1 MRKIALITQIVV
13 ILSCFSCQENPE
25 GVILKYFK
33 VANEVVNSDT
43 TEVDYLQNHLSKQ
56 AKKMIDSLPLL
67 MPYSLLS
74 LTKKGT
80 LAIAEIKDQQAVTKD
95 SVVLNVDLI
104 YIGGNVCTIQQA
116 MVFEDN
122 AWKLS
127 ISTK

>member
-1 MRKIALITQIVV
+1 MRKIALITLIVV
-13 ILSCFSCQENPE
+13 VLSCFSCQENPE
-25 GVILKYFK
+25 GVLLKYFK
-33 VANEVVNSDT
+33 VANEVVNSDI
-43 TEVDYLQNHLSKQ
+43 TEVDYLHQHLSRR

-67 MPYSLLS
+67 MPYSLLL

-80 LAIAEIKDQQAVTKD
+80 LAMAEIKDQQAITKD

-104 YIGGNVCTIQQA
+104 YIGGNVCSIQQA

-122 AWKLS
+122 TWKLS

>member
-25 GVILKYFK
+25 GVMLKYFK

-43 TEVDYLQNHLSKQ
+43 SEVDYLHKHLSRG
-56 AKKMIDSLPLL
+56 AKKVIDSLPLL

-80 LAIAEIKDQQAVTKD
+80 LAIAEIKDQQKITKD
-95 SVVLNVDLI
+95 SVVLNIDLI
-104 YIGGNVCTIQQA
+104 YIGGHVRTIQQA

>member
-1 MRKIALITQIVV
+1 MRKIAIITQIVV

-25 GVILKYFK
+25 GVMLKYFK

-43 TEVDYLQNHLSKQ
+43 TEVDFLHKHLSKR

-80 LAIAEIKDQQAVTKD
+80 LAIAKIKDQQAITKD
-95 SVVLNVDLI
+95 SVILNIDLI
-104 YIGGNVCTIQQA
+104 YIGGQVRTIQQA

>member
-1 MRKIALITQIVV
+1 MRKIALITQIVI

-25 GVILKYFK
+25 GVMLKYFK

-43 TEVDYLQNHLSKQ
+43 SEVDYLHNHLSRR

-80 LAIAEIKDQQAVTKD
+80 LAIAEIKDQQTVTKD

-116 MVFEDN
+116 IVFEDN
-122 AWKLS
+122 VWKLS

>member
-1 MRKIALITQIVV
+1 MRKIALIAQIIVM
-13 ILSCFSCQENPE
+13 LSCLSCQENPE
-25 GVILKYFK
+25 GVMLKYFK

-43 TEVDYLQNHLSKQ
+43 TEVDYLHKHLSRR

-80 LAIAEIKDQQAVTKD
+80 LAIAEIKDQQAITKD

-104 YIGGNVCTIQQA
+104 YIGGNVCSIQQA

-122 AWKLS
+122 TWKLS

>member
-1 MRKIALITQIVV
+1 MRKIAIITQFVF

-25 GVILKYFK
+25 GVLLKYFK

-43 TEVDYLQNHLSKQ
+43 SEVDYLHQHLSRR

-80 LAIAEIKDQQAVTKD
+80 LAIAEIKDQQAITKD

-104 YIGGNVCTIQQA
+104 YIGGNVCSIQQA

>member
-1 MRKIALITQIVV
+1 MRKIAFITQIVV
-13 ILSCFSCQENPE
+13 MLSCLSCQENPE
-25 GVILKYFK
+25 GVMLKYFK

-43 TEVDYLQNHLSKQ
+43 TEVDYLHKHLSRR

-80 LAIAEIKDQQAVTKD
+80 LAIAEIKNQQAITKD
-95 SVVLNVDLI
+95 SIILSIDLI
-104 YIGGNVCTIQQA
+104 YIGGHVRTIQQA

>member
-1 MRKIALITQIVV
+1 MRKITIIAQIVV

-25 GVILKYFK
+25 GVMLKYFK

-43 TEVDYLQNHLSKQ
+43 SEVEYLHQHLSKR

-67 MPYSLLS
+67 MPYSLLT

-80 LAIAEIKDQQAVTKD
+80 LVIAEIKDQQAITKD

-104 YIGGNVCTIQQA
+104 YIGGHVHTIQQA

>member
-25 GVILKYFK
+25 GVMLKYFK

-43 TEVDYLQNHLSKQ
+43 SEVDYLHQHLSKR

-80 LAIAEIKDQQAVTKD
+80 LAIAEIKDQQAITKD

-127 ISTK
+127 VSTK

>member
-1 MRKIALITQIVV
+1 MRKVALIAQIVV

-25 GVILKYFK
+25 GVMLKYFK

-43 TEVDYLQNHLSKQ
+43 TEVDYLHKHLSKR
-56 AKKMIDSLPLL
+56 AKKVIDSLPLL
-67 MPYSLLS
+67 MPYSLLA

-80 LAIAEIKDQQAVTKD
+80 LAIAEIKDQQAITKD
-95 SVVLNVDLI
+95 SIILNIDLI
-104 YIGGNVCTIQQA
+104 YWNGQVRTVQQA

>member
-1 MRKIALITQIVV
+1 MRKIAIITQIVV

-25 GVILKYFK
+25 GVMLKYFK

-43 TEVDYLQNHLSKQ
+43 TEVDFLHKHLSKR
-56 AKKMIDSLPLL
+56 ANKMIDSLPLL

-80 LAIAEIKDQQAVTKD
+80 LAIAKIKDQQAITKD
-95 SVVLNVDLI
+95 SVILNIDLI
-104 YIGGNVCTIQQA
+104 YIGGQVRTIQQA

>member
-1 MRKIALITQIVV
+1 MRKIALIAQIIVM
-13 ILSCFSCQENPE
+13 LSCLSCQENPE
-25 GVILKYFK
+25 GVMLKYFK

-43 TEVDYLQNHLSKQ
+43 TEVDYLHKHLSRR

-80 LAIAEIKDQQAVTKD
+80 LAIAEIKDQQAITKD

-104 YIGGNVCTIQQA
+104 YNGGHVRTIQQA
-116 MVFEDN
+116 LVFEDN

>member
-1 MRKIALITQIVV
+1 MRKIAIIAQIVV
-13 ILSCFSCQENPE
+13 MLSCFSCQENPE
-25 GVILKYFK
+25 GVMLKYFK

-43 TEVDYLQNHLSKQ
+43 SEVDYLHKHLSRR
-56 AKKMIDSLPLL
+56 AKKMLDSLPLL

-80 LAIAEIKDQQAVTKD
+80 LAIAEIKDQQAITKD

>member
-13 ILSCFSCQENPE
+13 VLSCFSCQENPE
-25 GVILKYFK
+25 GVMLKYFK
-33 VANEVVNSDT
+33 VANEVVKSDT
-43 TEVDYLQNHLSKQ
+43 SEVEYLHKHLSRR
-56 AKKMIDSLPLL
+56 AKKVIDSLPLL

-80 LAIAEIKDQQAVTKD
+80 LAIAEIKDQQAITKD

>member
-1 MRKIALITQIVV
+1 MRKVALIAQIVV

-25 GVILKYFK
+25 GVMLKYFK

-43 TEVDYLQNHLSKQ
+43 TEVDYLHKHLSKR
-56 AKKMIDSLPLL
+56 AKKVIDSLPLL
-67 MPYSLLS
+67 MPYSLLA

-80 LAIAEIKDQQAVTKD
+80 LAIAEIKDQQAITKD
-95 SVVLNVDLI
+95 SIILNIDLI
-104 YIGGNVCTIQQA
+104 YWNGQVRTVQQA

-127 ISTK
+127 ISTQ

>member
-1 MRKIALITQIVV
+1 MRKIALITQIVI

-25 GVILKYFK
+25 GVMLKYFK

-43 TEVDYLQNHLSKQ
+43 TEVAYLHKHLSKR

-80 LAIAEIKDQQAVTKD
+80 LAIAEIKDQQSITKD

>member
-1 MRKIALITQIVV
+1 MRKIALITQIVI

-25 GVILKYFK
+25 GVMLKYFK

-43 TEVDYLQNHLSKQ
+43 SEVDYLHNHLSRR

-80 LAIAEIKDQQAVTKD
+80 LAIAEIKDKQAVTKD

>member
-1 MRKIALITQIVV
+1 MRKIAIITKIVA
-13 ILSCFSCQENPE
+13 IFCCFSCKENPE
-25 GVILKYFK
+25 GVMLKYFK

-43 TEVDYLQNHLSKQ
+43 SEVDYLHKHLSKQ

-67 MPYSLLS
+67 MSYSLLS
-74 LTKKGT
+74 LTKKGI
-80 LAIAEIKDQQAVTKD
+80 LAIAEIKDQQAITKD
-95 SVVLNVDLI
+95 SAILNIDLI
-104 YIGGNVCTIQQA
+104 YIGGQVRTIQQA

>member
-1 MRKIALITQIVV
+1 MRKIAIIAHIVV
-13 ILSCFSCQENPE
+13 MLSCISCQENPE
-25 GVILKYFK
+25 GVMLKYFK

-43 TEVDYLQNHLSKQ
+43 SEVDYLQNHLSKQ

-80 LAIAEIKDQQAVTKD
+80 LAIAEVKDQKAITKD
-95 SVVLNVDLI
+95 SVILNIDLI
-104 YIGGNVCTIQQA
+104 YNNGHVRTIQQA

>member
-1 MRKIALITQIVV
+1 MRKIALIAQIIVM
-13 ILSCFSCQENPE
+13 LSCLSCQENPE
-25 GVILKYFK
+25 GVMLKYFK

-43 TEVDYLQNHLSKQ
+43 SEVDYLHNHLSRR

-80 LAIAEIKDQQAVTKD
+80 LAIAEIKDQQAITKD

-104 YIGGNVCTIQQA
+104 YNGGHVRTIQQA
-116 MVFEDN
+116 LVFEDN

>member
-1 MRKIALITQIVV
+1 MRKIALIAQIIVM
-13 ILSCFSCQENPE
+13 LSCISCQESPE
-25 GVILKYFK
+25 GVMLKYFK

-43 TEVDYLQNHLSKQ
+43 SEVEYLHKHFSKR
-56 AKKMIDSLPLL
+56 AKKVIDSLPLL

-95 SVVLNVDLI
+95 SVILNIDLI
-104 YIGGNVCTIQQA
+104 YWNGQVRTVQQA

-127 ISTK
+127 TSTQ

>member
-13 ILSCFSCQENPE
+13 VLSCFSCQENPE

-33 VANEVVNSDT
+33 VANEVVKSDT
-43 TEVDYLQNHLSKQ
+43 SEVEYLHKHLSRR
-56 AKKMIDSLPLL
+56 AKKVIDSLPLL

-80 LAIAEIKDQQAVTKD
+80 LAIAEIKDQQAITKD

-122 AWKLS
+122 GWKLS
-127 ISTK
+127 VSTK

>member
-1 MRKIALITQIVV
+1 MRKIALITQIVI

-25 GVILKYFK
+25 GVMLKYFK

-43 TEVDYLQNHLSKQ
+43 SEVEYLHKHLSRR

-104 YIGGNVCTIQQA
+104 YLNGHVRTIQQA

-122 AWKLS
+122 TWKLS

>member
-1 MRKIALITQIVV
+1 MRKIAIIAQIAVM
-13 ILSCFSCQENPE
+13 LSFFSCQESPE
-25 GVILKYFK
+25 GVMLKYFK

-80 LAIAEIKDQQAVTKD
+80 LAIAEIKNQQAITKD
-95 SVVLNVDLI
+95 SIILSIDLI
-104 YIGGNVCTIQQA
+104 YIGGHVRTIQQA

>member
-1 MRKIALITQIVV
+1 MRKIALIAQIVI

-25 GVILKYFK
+25 GVMLKYFK
-33 VANEVVNSDT
+33 VANEVVNSDS
-43 TEVDYLQNHLSKQ
+43 TEVDYLHKHLSRR
-56 AKKMIDSLPLL
+56 ATKMIDSLPLL

-95 SVVLNVDLI
+95 SVILNIDLI
-104 YIGGNVCTIQQA
+104 YIGGQVRTIQQA

>member
-1 MRKIALITQIVV
+1 MRKIAIIAQIVV
-13 ILSCFSCQENPE
+13 MLSCFSCQENPE
-25 GVILKYFK
+25 GVMLKYFK

-43 TEVDYLQNHLSKQ
+43 TEVDYLHKHLSRR
-56 AKKMIDSLPLL
+56 AKKVIDSLPLL
-67 MPYSLLS
+67 MPYSLLA

-80 LAIAEIKDQQAVTKD
+80 LAIAEIKDQQAITKD
-95 SVVLNVDLI
+95 SIILNIDLI
-104 YIGGNVCTIQQA
+104 YWNGQVRTVQQA

>member
-1 MRKIALITQIVV
+1 MRKIAIIAQIVV
-13 ILSCFSCQENPE
+13 MLSCISCQENPE
-25 GVILKYFK
+25 GVMLKYFK

-43 TEVDYLQNHLSKQ
+43 SEVDYLQNHLSKQ

-80 LAIAEIKDQQAVTKD
+80 LAIAEVKDQKAITKD
-95 SVVLNVDLI
+95 SVILNIDLI
-104 YIGGNVCTIQQA
+104 YNNGHVRTIQQA

>member
-1 MRKIALITQIVV
+1 MRKVAIIAQIVV
-13 ILSCFSCQENPE
+13 ILSCFSCEENPG
-25 GVILKYFK
+25 GVSLKYFK

-43 TEVDYLQNHLSKQ
+43 SEVDYLHNHLSRR

-80 LAIAEIKDQQAVTKD
+80 LAIAEIKDQKAITKD
-95 SVVLNVDLI
+95 SVILNIDLI
-104 YIGGNVCTIQQA
+104 YIGGHVRTIQQA

>member
-1 MRKIALITQIVV
+1 MRKIALIAQIIVM
-13 ILSCFSCQENPE
+13 LSCLSCQENPE
-25 GVILKYFK
+25 GVMLKYFK

-43 TEVDYLQNHLSKQ
+43 TEVDFLHKHLSKR

-67 MPYSLLS
+67 MPYSLLT

-80 LAIAEIKDQQAVTKD
+80 LLIAEIKDQQSITKD

-104 YIGGNVCTIQQA
+104 YNGGHVRTIQQA
-116 MVFEDN
+116 LVFEDN

>member
-1 MRKIALITQIVV
+1 MRKIALIAQIIVM
-13 ILSCFSCQENPE
+13 LSCLSCQENPE
-25 GVILKYFK
+25 GVMLKYFK

-43 TEVDYLQNHLSKQ
+43 TEVDYLHKHLSRR

-80 LAIAEIKDQQAVTKD
+80 LAIAEIKDQQAITKD

-104 YIGGNVCTIQQA
+104 YNGGHVRTIQQA

>member
-1 MRKIALITQIVV
+1 MRKVAIIAQIVFMLNC
-13 ILSCFSCQENPE
+13 ISCQENPK
-25 GVILKYFK
+25 GVMLKYFK

-43 TEVDYLQNHLSKQ
+43 SEVDYLQNHLSKQ
-56 AKKMIDSLPLL
+56 AKKMIDSLPFL

-80 LAIAEIKDQQAVTKD
+80 LAIAEVKDQKAITKD
-95 SVVLNVDLI
+95 SVILNIDLI
-104 YIGGNVCTIQQA
+104 YNNGHVRTIQQA

>member
-1 MRKIALITQIVV
+1 MRKIALIAQIVV

-25 GVILKYFK
+25 GVMLKYFK

-43 TEVDYLQNHLSKQ
+43 SEVDYLQNHLSKQ

-80 LAIAEIKDQQAVTKD
+80 LAIAEIKDHQAITKD
-95 SVVLNVDLI
+95 SVILNIDLI
-104 YIGGNVCTIQQA
+104 YIGGHVCTIQQA
-116 MVFEDN
+116 IVIEDN
-122 AWKLS
+122 ACKLS